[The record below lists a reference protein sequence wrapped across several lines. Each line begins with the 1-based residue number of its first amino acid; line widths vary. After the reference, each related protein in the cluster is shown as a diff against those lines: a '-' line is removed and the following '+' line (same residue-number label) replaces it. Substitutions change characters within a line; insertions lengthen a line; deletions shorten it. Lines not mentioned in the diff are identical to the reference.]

1 MLWVYQGLRQDFALK
16 GLIHITV
23 LRFCY
28 SYVIHYLLL
37 WERQEAKR
45 VRERKT
51 KRARK
56 CMLCVQVG
64 FELPQ
69 RWRGGALKYEKCPPC
84 LTARG
89 YTGVTARAYGLH
101 KQHYKSH
108 RYTHNPPPK
117 RRAHTQTQSHVHK
130 FPQKSVCVQI
140 SRRNSE
146 NIAQNVLYKRSV
158 S

>member
-69 RWRGGALKYEKCPPC
+69 RWRGGLLNMKNVVLVWRPEDTQESQREHMDCINSITNHTATHITPLLK
-84 LTARG
+84 G
-89 YTGVTARAYGLH
+89 
-101 KQHYKSH
+101 
-108 RYTHNPPPK
+108 
-117 RRAHTQTQSHVHK
+117 AHTHKHTNTVACTQV
-130 FPQKSVCVQI
+130 PT
-140 SRRNSE
+140 E
-146 NIAQNVLYKRSV
+146 V
-158 S
+158 SLCTNQQAKQREYSTERLV